1 MTGKKKGLKLSSI
14 VIGVLVVFW
23 FLVCMIPFFF
33 LIMCTL
39 KEQFELMN
47 NGVFSMPEGLYLQN
61 YIDVFTGGIW
71 KLSLIH
77 I

>member
-47 NGVFSMPEGLYLQN
+47 NGVSCC
-61 YIDVFTGGIW
+61 
-71 KLSLIH
+71 SL
-77 I
+77 